1 MASPVAAIRSAEAGP
16 VRVLLSESQIAACV
30 TRLADEIGTFYADRP
45 LTLIGVLTGSVVLV
59 ADLIRQLDLPLRVGL
74 VQARSYRGA
83 MTTPTELY
91 INIDLLPDIAGRDV
105 LLLDDIFDTGQ
116 TLATLSRQLHGMGAR
131 TVRSAVLLFK
141 QGRQQVS
148 YRPEHVGFE
157 IPNEFVVG
165 YGLDYQ
171 DAFRHLPYVAVLE
184 PADMDQS
191 PDMDQAADTEQS

>member
-1 MASPVAAIRSAEAGP
+1 
-16 VRVLLSESQIAACV
+16 VRVLLTDKQIAAGV
-30 TRLADEIGTFYADRP
+30 TRLADEIARFYANRP
-45 LTLIGVLTGSVVLV
+45 LTLIGVLTGSKVLA
-59 ADLIRQLDLPLRVGL
+59 ADLIRQLELSLRVGL

-116 TLATLSRQLHGMGAR
+116 TLSTLSTQLHGMGAK

-141 QGRQQVS
+141 LGRQKVLF
-148 YRPEHVGFE
+148 RPDHVGFE

-171 DAFRHLPYVAVLE
+171 DAYRHLPYIAVLE
-184 PADMDQS
+184 PKDLQQS
-191 PDMDQAADTEQS
+191 